1 VGSGQADCWAEAKG
15 MKFNKTKCCVLQFGH
30 NNPMQ
35 HYRLGA
41 GVAGRLCRGNRP
53 GDIDQLLA
61 EHQPAMCS
69 RGQEGHLECCVQ
81 FWAPHYKKDIEAPE
95 HVQRRAM
102 KL

>member
-41 GVAGRLCRGNRP
+41 GVAGRLCRRNGPGGVSWTWASSVPRWSRRP
-53 GDIDQLLA
+53 MASWFVSEIAL
-61 EHQPAMCS
+61 PA
-69 RGQEGHLECCVQ
+69 RVG
-81 FWAPHYKKDIEAPE
+81 
-95 HVQRRAM
+95 R
-102 KL
+102 